1 MNPMAR
7 TKCYSLFLGA
17 RNTPPA
23 GKRFSKADDVRIR
36 ELTFRH
42 FPEGF
47 TVLNA
52 TGGWFDP
59 KRGFIKEESR
69 ELLVCASSLRAV
81 RLWCD
86 ELSRELQQEEL
97 LVVELGPALTFRSR
111 ARRLQP
117 KGGTALPR
125 APSADS

>member
-1 MNPMAR
+1 MAR

-23 GKRFSKADDVRIR
+23 GKRFSKSDDVRIR
-36 ELTFRH
+36 EVTFRH

-52 TGGWFDP
+52 AGGWYDP

-69 ELLVCASSLRAV
+69 ELLVCAPSLGAV
-81 RLWCD
+81 RRWCD
-86 ELSRELQQEEL
+86 ELARELQQKEL

-117 KGGTALPR
+117 MRGATLKR
-125 APSADS
+125 ARSAGS